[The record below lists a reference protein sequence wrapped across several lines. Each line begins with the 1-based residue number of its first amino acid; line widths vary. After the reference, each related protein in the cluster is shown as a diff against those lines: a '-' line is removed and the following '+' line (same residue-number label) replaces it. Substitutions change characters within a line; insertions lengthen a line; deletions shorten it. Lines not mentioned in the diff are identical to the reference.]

1 MGMTK
6 TIHQL
11 STQLQKDDC
20 QFLWHPFTQMQE
32 WERHPP
38 LIIRRGKGS
47 YVYDMDGNA
56 YLDATA
62 SIWVNVHGHRHPRI
76 DQAIRRQLTNIAH
89 TTLLG
94 LSNPPAILL
103 AKALIRLAPRGLQK
117 VFYSDN
123 GSTAVEIAAKMAI
136 QYWQQCP
143 VPQPQKTRFIHLGMA
158 YHGDTVGGVSLSGVE
173 SFRRPFSSLLFPT
186 HEFEPPY
193 CYRCSLR
200 LQFPEC
206 RLACLEPLETLL
218 HVKHK
223 EIAGLIVEPM
233 VQGVAGI
240 IPSPPGYLKR
250 VRELCTRFNILFI
263 ADEVATGFGRTG
275 RMFACEH
282 EGISP
287 DIMAIA
293 KGLTGGYLPL
303 AATLTT
309 TAIYE
314 AFLGEV
320 HEEKTFFHGH
330 SYAGNPLGCAAALA
344 NLDIFKTERTL
355 AKLRRR
361 IPRFRRI
368 LESLVDDPW
377 VGDIRQCGYMV
388 GIELVQDKKRKTF
401 FPASDRIGQK
411 ITLTARRLGLLIRPI
426 GTILILMPPLSATV
440 KELEQM
446 VAILKLAIAVVRAS
460 KESSFKNASR
470 VDPRPAPG

>member
-1 MGMTK
+1 MTVHR
-6 TIHQL
+6 TRTRL
-11 STQLQKDDC
+11 EKDDC
-20 QFLWHPFTQMQE
+20 RYVWHPFTQMQE

-38 LIIRRGKGS
+38 LIIKRGHGS

-76 DQAIRRQLTNIAH
+76 DQAIRRQLSQVAH

-94 LSNPPAILL
+94 LSNPPAIQL
-103 AKALIRLAPRGLQK
+103 AKILIRLAPQGLQK

-136 QYWQQCP
+136 QYWQQCGT
-143 VPQPQKTRFIHLGMA
+143 PQPRKIRFIHLGMS
-158 YHGDTVGGVSLSGVE
+158 YHGDTVGGVSLSGIE
-173 SFRRPFSSLLFPT
+173 LFRRPFSSLVFPS
-186 HEFEPPY
+186 HDIEPPY
-193 CYRCSLR
+193 CYRCPFR
-200 LQFPEC
+200 LHFPEC
-206 RLACLEPLETLL
+206 RLACLDPLENLL
-218 HVKHK
+218 QVRHQ
-223 EIAGLIVEPM
+223 EIAGVILEPM

-250 VRELCTRFNILFI
+250 VRELCTQYKILFI

-282 EGISP
+282 EGVSP

-314 AFLGEV
+314 AFLGDL

-330 SYAGNPLGCAAALA
+330 SYSGNPLGCAAALA
-344 NLDIFKTERTL
+344 NLTIFKTERTL
-355 AKLRRR
+355 TKLQRR
-361 IPRFRRI
+361 IPQFRT
-368 LESLVDDPW
+368 LLDSLADDPW

-388 GIELVQDKKRKTF
+388 GIELVQDKKQKIP
-401 FPASDRIGQK
+401 FPVSDRIGQK
-411 ITLTARRLGLLIRPI
+411 ITLTARTLGLLIRPI
-426 GTILILMPPLSATV
+426 GTIIILMPPLSATL

-446 VAILKLAIAVVRAS
+446 VSILKLAISVVRGSREPEFKQSPGLRSREAS
-460 KESSFKNASR
+460 A
-470 VDPRPAPG
+470 

>member
-1 MGMTK
+1 MTSQ
-6 TIHQL
+6 TNR
-11 STQLQKDDC
+11 TQLQKDDC
-20 QFLWHPFTQMQE
+20 QYVWHPFTQMQE
-32 WERHPP
+32 WERHAP

-47 YVYDMDGNA
+47 YVYDMEGNA

-76 DQAIRRQLTNIAH
+76 DQAIRYQLTQVAH

-94 LSNPPAILL
+94 LSNPPAIQL
-103 AKALIRLAPRGLQK
+103 AKALIQLAPKGLRK

-123 GSTAVEIAAKMAI
+123 GSTAVEVAAKMAI
-136 QYWQQCP
+136 QYWKQCP
-143 VPQPQKTRFIHLGMA
+143 APQPRKTRFIHLGLA
-158 YHGDTVGGVSLSGVE
+158 YHGDTVGGMSLSGVDL
-173 SFRRPFSSLLFPT
+173 FRGPFSSLLFPS
-186 HEFEPPY
+186 HGIEPPY
-193 CYRCSLR
+193 CYRCALR
-200 LQFPEC
+200 LRFPEC
-206 RLACLEPLETLL
+206 DLACLAPLEKLL
-218 HVKHK
+218 QAKHR
-223 EIAGLIVEPM
+223 EIAGLILEPM
-233 VQGVAGI
+233 VQAVAGI

-250 VRELCTRFNILFI
+250 VRDLCTRYNVLFI

-282 EGISP
+282 EDISP

-344 NLDIFKTERTL
+344 NLAIFKTERTL
-355 AKLRRR
+355 TKLQKR
-361 IPRFRRI
+361 IPQFRTF
-368 LESLVDDPW
+368 LKSLADDPW

-388 GIELVQDKKRKTF
+388 GIELVQDKNQKNP

-411 ITLTARRLGLLIRPI
+411 IAMTARTLGLLIRPI
-426 GTILILMPPLSATV
+426 GTIMILMPPLSATM
-440 KELEQM
+440 KELNQM
-446 VAILKLAIAVVRAS
+446 VTILKLAISVVRAS
-460 KESSFKNASR
+460 RESSSK
-470 VDPRPAPG
+470 

>member
-1 MGMTK
+1 MNVQSTR
-6 TIHQL
+6 
-11 STQLQKDDC
+11 TQLQKDDC
-20 QFLWHPFTQMQE
+20 QYVWHPFTQMRE
-32 WERHPP
+32 WERLPP

-47 YVYDMDGNA
+47 YVYDMEDNP

-76 DQAIRRQLTNIAH
+76 DQAIRHQLTQVAH

-94 LSNPPAILL
+94 LSHPPAIQL
-103 AKALIRLAPRGLQK
+103 AKALIRLAPKGLQK

-123 GSTAVEIAAKMAI
+123 GSTAVEVAAKMAI

-143 VPQPQKTRFIHLGMA
+143 TPQPRKTQFIHLGMG

-173 SFRRPFSSLLFPT
+173 LFRRPFSCLLFPS
-186 HEFEPPY
+186 HDIKPPY
-193 CYRCSLR
+193 CYRCPLG
-200 LQFPEC
+200 LHFPEC
-206 RLACLEPLETLL
+206 GLACLDPLEQLL
-218 HVKHK
+218 QAKHT
-223 EIAGLIVEPM
+223 EIAGLILEPM
-233 VQGVAGI
+233 VQAVAGI

-250 VRELCTRFNILFI
+250 VRELCTRYNVLFI

-282 EGISP
+282 EGVSP

-314 AFLGEV
+314 AFLGEA

-330 SYAGNPLGCAAALA
+330 SYTGNPLGCAAALA
-344 NLDIFKTERTL
+344 NLAIFKTERTL
-355 AKLRRR
+355 TKLQRR
-361 IPRFRRI
+361 IPQFGTI
-368 LESLVDDPW
+368 LESLAEDPW

-388 GIELVQDKKRKTF
+388 GIELVQDKHQKTL
-401 FPASDRIGQK
+401 FPVADRLGQK
-411 ITLTARRLGLLIRPI
+411 ITMTARTLGLLVRPI
-426 GTILILMPPLSATV
+426 GTIMILMPPLSATM
-440 KELEQM
+440 KELHQM
-446 VAILKLAIAVVRAS
+446 VAILKLAISVVRAS
-460 KESSFKNASR
+460 RGSSSER
-470 VDPRPAPG
+470 LHRSSLHQETR